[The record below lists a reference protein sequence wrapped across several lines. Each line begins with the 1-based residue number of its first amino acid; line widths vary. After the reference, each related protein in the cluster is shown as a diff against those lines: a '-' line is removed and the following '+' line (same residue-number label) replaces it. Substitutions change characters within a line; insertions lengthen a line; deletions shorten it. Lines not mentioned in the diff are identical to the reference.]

1 MIVAYVTSKLLEQKL
16 KAFEREFKVSG
27 QKLLKQQVRLL
38 ARDLAFETAP
48 YGLSKSSQKMG
59 ENTIKGDIIGRV
71 RANGETTTNRQP
83 LFFVIDEPK
92 VRKNFKASPTGEQK
106 LWINKD
112 GKVYAVEKTFF
123 KPNAS
128 IDEMRAHHKRYYKN
142 GRRTRAGSFTR
153 DVGRWRF
160 IDKMTVGKRSLT
172 NYLKY
177 IFQRVG
183 LSKAGWV
190 KAGSTFGKVTG
201 IPAWVMRH
209 MGKARGSAKIKR
221 TGQHSA
227 AISLTNKIPWS
238 DKVLS
243 KGQIDS
249 VLQLNKEK
257 FIDHLTHRARG
268 EAKKKFNG

>member
-1 MIVAYVTSKLLEQKL
+1 MIIAFVTSKLLERKI
-16 KAFEREFKVSG
+16 KEFEREFSVSG
-27 QKLLKQQVRLL
+27 QKLLRQQTRLL

-71 RANGETTTNRQP
+71 RVGDEKTTNRQP
-83 LFFVIDEPK
+83 LFFVIDEPQ
-92 VRKNFKASPTGEQK
+92 VRKNFKASPQGHQK
-106 LWINKD
+106 LWVNKD

-123 KPNAS
+123 RPNAS
-128 IDEMRAHHKRYYKN
+128 VDEMRAHHKRYFKN

-160 IDKMTVGKRSLT
+160 IDKMTVGKKALN
-172 NYLKY
+172 NYLKFV
-177 IFQRVG
+177 FQRVG

-201 IPAWVMRH
+201 IPKWVSRH
-209 MGKARGSAKIKR
+209 LDKVKGTASIKR
-221 TGQHSA
+221 KGPHSA
-227 AISLTNKIPWS
+227 AIKLTNKIPWS

-243 KGQIDS
+243 EKQINE

-257 FIDHLTHRARG
+257 FIDHLTYRARG